1 MKDVSVTFDVEF
13 SSVPQVVVGLS
24 TTSAAP
30 EYGYISVAVVST
42 SRTGFT
48 LRFFN
53 NGNGPRE
60 PAARWIA
67 VEQ

>member
-1 MKDVSVTFDVEF
+1 MNVDFDVEF

-24 TTSAAP
+24 TNSAAP
-30 EYGYISVAVVST
+30 EYGGISVAVVST

-53 NGNGPRE
+53 TDNTNRE